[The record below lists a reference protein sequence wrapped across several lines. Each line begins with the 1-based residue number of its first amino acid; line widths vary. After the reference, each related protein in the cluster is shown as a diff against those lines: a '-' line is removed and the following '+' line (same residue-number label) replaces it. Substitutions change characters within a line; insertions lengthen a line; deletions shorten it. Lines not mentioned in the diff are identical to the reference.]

1 MIAMNRIQS
10 AARLILICVALIP
23 AMSSIAQ
30 QSNTEKFVLA
40 LHETKFRWM
49 VELKLDSL
57 ATVLD
62 DRLVYIHSSG
72 WTQTRKD
79 MLDDLKSGKLV
90 MNKVTVNE
98 STARYYK
105 DNTVIITAKGVFNVM
120 IDNKPVDVN
129 LYYTEVYIKKKNS
142 WLLASRH
149 ASKL

>member
-1 MIAMNRIQS
+1 MNRIQS